1 MTSSG
6 IDIKTQQLLLE
17 TVQKIPADYAE
28 IRAEESTATRVI
40 FKGKDPDLIAQ
51 PHSLGFFIRVLI
63 NGSWGIAT
71 FSDIKQLKDKVIQAV
86 TAAKL
91 QGKGDSS
98 MVFATPVNA
107 LVIPVIKDDF
117 REISLKKKVDL
128 VKGYNNILLTSTK
141 GIQSTNI
148 IYADSYSIKYFV
160 NSLGSSIYQVR
171 PYIRLSS
178 SAIARNEDVIEMYRD
193 SVGHQGGF
201 SIVEGQEE
209 KMEKVAKEAVEL
221 SKTPKVKGGVYTA
234 ILDPLMAGTFAH
246 EAFGHF
252 SEADHQYENPK
263 ILEQMHIG
271 RKLGSEKVTIV
282 DDPTL
287 PSGWGNYTYDDE
299 GMLGKRVHLL
309 SNGIITSRLH
319 SLQTAAKLN
328 ELPNGRARA
337 DGFTSKP
344 IVRMSNTFF
353 ERGPDSLDDMIKSTS
368 KGILV
373 VNWQAGMTA
382 MESFTFTGMYGV
394 MIENGKLKNKVRS
407 VKLMGNVFETLKNID
422 AVSND
427 FQLDQGTCGKQGQS
441 MPVGGGGAYVRVN
454 NITVGG
460 D

>member
-1 MTSSG
+1 MDNNN
-6 IDIKTQQLLLE
+6 IDPQLQQLLLK
-17 TVQKIPADYAE
+17 TVLKIPADYAE
-28 IRAEESTATRVI
+28 IRAEESVSTRVI

-51 PHSLGFFIRVLI
+51 PYNLGFFIRVLI

-71 FSDIKQLKDKVIQAV
+71 FSDIKQLKDKVSQAV
-86 TAAKL
+86 LAAKL
-91 QGKGDSS
+91 QGKGDSDLAYS
-98 MVFATPVNA
+98 TPVKA
-107 LVIPVIKDDF
+107 SIVPVVKNDF
-117 REISLKKKVDL
+117 RDVSLKDKVDL
-128 VKGYNNILLTSTK
+128 VKKYNNILLTSAK
-141 GIQSTNI
+141 GIQSTNV
-148 IYADSYSIKYFV
+148 IYADGYLVKYFV
-160 NSLGSSIYQVR
+160 NSHGSSIYQVR
-171 PYIRLSS
+171 PYVRLSS
-178 SAIARNEDVIEMYRD
+178 SAIAKHDEVIEMYRD
-193 SVGHQGGF
+193 SVGHQGGYE
-201 SIVEGQEE
+201 IVANQEE
-209 KMEKVAKEAVEL
+209 RMEKVAKEAVEL
-221 SKTPKVKGGVYTA
+221 SKTPKVKGGIYTA

-282 DDPTL
+282 DDPNL

-299 GMLGKRVHLL
+299 GVLGKRVHLL

-319 SLQTAAKLN
+319 SLETAAKLN

-353 ERGPDSLDDMIKSTS
+353 DKGPDNLDDMIKSTP

-373 VNWQAGMTA
+373 INWQAGMTA

-394 MIENGKLKNKVRS
+394 MIENGKLTDKVRG

-422 AVSND
+422 AVSSD
-427 FQLDQGTCGKQGQS
+427 FQLDQGTCGKQGQN